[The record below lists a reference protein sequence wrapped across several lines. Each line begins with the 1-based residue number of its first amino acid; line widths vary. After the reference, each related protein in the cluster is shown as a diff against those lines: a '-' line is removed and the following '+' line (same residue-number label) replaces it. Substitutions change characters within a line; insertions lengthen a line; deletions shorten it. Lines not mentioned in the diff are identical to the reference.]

1 MTSTRMDHSAA
12 ASSPR
17 SGLLAWLLDRL
28 LPAVKAGRIRIVL
41 PDGDA
46 IERRGTAAGHAA
58 EMTFVRRR
66 GLRRMLLDGEK
77 GFADGFM
84 DGDWITPDLPALLGF
99 FLDNEAV
106 FKRRSR
112 STRLT
117 RLRQRLAHRLRANTL
132 PGSRRNIAAHYDL
145 GNRFYAQW
153 LDAGMSY
160 SSALYR
166 GAGTLEEAQEAKL
179 DRVIELL
186 DVGPTDRVL
195 EIGCGW
201 GALAERLAT
210 SGSPFTG
217 VTLSMEQLRYAEARL
232 AALGLEGS
240 ADLRLQDYREVDG
253 QYDRI
258 ASIEMLEAV
267 GERYWP
273 VYFRKLRD
281 SLAPGGIA
289 VLQVITIREDRFET
303 YRSRPDFIQRH
314 IFPGGMLPTVS
325 RVESEAARAGLTLY
339 HRQSFG
345 DSYARTLQEWRN
357 RFLRSWNSIEP
368 LGFDLRFRRMW
379 DYYLAY
385 CEAGF
390 SHDAIDVSLFKFRG

>member
-1 MTSTRMDHSAA
+1 MTSTRFDSSAA

-17 SGLLAWLLDRL
+17 SGPLAWLLERL
-28 LPAVKAGRIRIVL
+28 LPAVETGRIRIVL
-41 PDGDA
+41 PGGDA
-46 IERRGTAAGHAA
+46 IERRGKAAGHAA
-58 EMTFVRRR
+58 ELTFVQRR
-66 GLRRMLLDGEK
+66 GLRRMLLNGEK

-84 DGDWITPDLPALLGF
+84 DGDWTTPDLPTLLGF
-99 FLDNEAV
+99 FLDNEAI

-112 STRLT
+112 SACLT
-117 RLRQRLAHRLRANTL
+117 RMRQRLAHRLRANTL

-153 LDAGMSY
+153 LDTGMNY

-166 GAGTLEEAQEAKL
+166 GTETLEEAQEAKL

-186 DVGPTDRVL
+186 EVRPSDRIL

-201 GALAERLAT
+201 GALAERLAVI
-210 SGSPFTG
+210 GSSFIG
-217 VTLSMEQLRYAEARL
+217 VTLSMEQLRHAEARL
-232 AALGLEGS
+232 AALGLAGS

-289 VLQVITIREDRFET
+289 VLQVITIREDRFEI
-303 YRSRPDFIQRH
+303 YRGRPDFIQRH
-314 IFPGGMLPTVS
+314 IFPGGMLPPVS
-325 RVESEAARAGLTLY
+325 RIEAEAALAGLTLC

-345 DSYARTLQEWRN
+345 DSYARTLQGWRH
-357 RFLRSWNSIEP
+357 RFLRSWSSIEP
-368 LGFDLRFRRMW
+368 LGFDRRFRRMW

-390 SHDAIDVSLFKFRG
+390 AHGAIDVSLFKFRV

>member
-1 MTSTRMDHSAA
+1 MTSTRMGNSAA

-28 LPAVKAGRIRIVL
+28 LPAVEAGRIRIVL

-46 IERRGTAAGHAA
+46 IERRGKAAGHAA

-84 DGDWITPDLPALLGF
+84 DGDWTTSDLPSLLGF
-99 FLDNEAV
+99 FLDNATV
-106 FKRRSR
+106 FKRRSH

-117 RLRQRLAHRLRANTL
+117 RSRQRLVHWLRANTL
-132 PGSRRNIAAHYDL
+132 QGSRRNIAAHYDL

-166 GAGTLEEAQEAKL
+166 GTETLEEAQEAKL

-186 DVGPTDRVL
+186 DAGPFDRVL

-201 GALAERLAT
+201 GALAERLT
-210 SGSPFTG
+210 RSGVSLTG
-217 VTLSMEQLRYAEARL
+217 ITLSVEQLRYAEARL
-232 AALGLEGS
+232 TALNLADR

-267 GERYWP
+267 GKRYWP
-273 VYFRKLRD
+273 VYFRTLRD
-281 SLAPGGIA
+281 RLAPRGIA
-289 VLQVITIREDRFET
+289 VLQVITIREDRYDA

-325 RVESEAARAGLTLY
+325 RVESEAAKAGLTLC

-345 DSYARTLQEWRN
+345 DSYARTLQEWRH

-368 LGFDLRFRRMW
+368 LGFDLRFQRMW

-390 SHDAIDVSLFKFRG
+390 AHDAIDVSLFRFRG